1 MCLQCAKKLTAAQ
14 MSHAKSSISTF
25 QKHSFWKFNFPIIL
39 RDLQTCFEIGEGNT
53 HVSWCKKLIRKV
65 SFQLFYVKVAPK
77 CADLWWYQS
86 DKSET
91 RKEIFW
97 NGVHCRKSEFSGT
110 GKIHW
115 QIYLILIWY
124 WVKFVGKDT
133 LQIVWSKKW
142 KPTFVKRTKFSAGS
156 FYPNGRLFRPGWKS
170 FGAQTFAVKKSW
182 H

>member
-1 MCLQCAKKLTAAQ
+1 MLLYQPVTAGMCLQCAKKLTAAQ

-97 NGVHCRKSEFSGT
+97 NGAHCRKSKFSGT
-110 GKIHW
+110 GKYTYW
-115 QIYLILIWY
+115 QLYLIQYLILRLGLEPSNIY
-124 WVKFVGKDT
+124 GLTCLSEERT
-133 LQIVWSKKW
+133 LLRS
-142 KPTFVKRTKFSAGS
+142 RG
-156 FYPNGRLFRPGWKS
+156 G
-170 FGAQTFAVKKSW
+170 
-182 H
+182 